1 MVSPDETALLA
12 TLNSN
17 LEPLGTKL
25 HKRLVTQKCV
35 PYVKTIYIGYDLDG
49 VMVAALYPHSDRVK
63 VALALPEDHESG
75 LLIDATH
82 LTWKTLPVAAIVKT
96 KAEATET
103 LELIDEACQR
113 IKDGVHDVER
123 PNDYFMKSR
132 RESGLGAHRPRR

>member
-1 MVSPDETALLA
+1 MATPDETALLGS
-12 TLNSN
+12 LNST
-17 LEPLGTKL
+17 LKPLGTKL
-25 HKRLVTQKCV
+25 HKRLVTKGCV

-49 VMVAALYPHSDRVK
+49 VMVAALYPHSDRVEI
-63 VALALPEDHESG
+63 ALALPEDHEPD

-82 LTWKTLPVAAIVKT
+82 LTWKTLPVAAIVRTKT
-96 KAEATET
+96 DTAET

-132 RESGLGAHRPRR
+132 RETDLGAHRPKR

>member
-1 MVSPDETALLA
+1 MTTKTNHFTA
-12 TLNSN
+12 
-17 LEPLGTKL
+17 
-25 HKRLVTQKCV
+25 
-35 PYVKTIYIGYDLDG
+35 D
-49 VMVAALYPHSDRVK
+49 DRVEI
-63 VALALPEDHESG
+63 ALALPEDHESG

-96 KAEATET
+96 KDDAAET

-132 RESGLGAHRPRR
+132 RETELGADRPKR

>member
-1 MVSPDETALLA
+1 MATNDEDALLGS
-12 TLNSN
+12 LNST
-17 LEPLGTKL
+17 LKPLGIKL
-25 HKRLVTQKCV
+25 HKRLVTKGCV

-49 VMVAALYPHSDRVK
+49 VMVAALYPHTDRIEI
-63 VALALPEDHESG
+63 ALALPEDHESG

-96 KAEATET
+96 KADATET
-103 LELIDEACQR
+103 LGLIGEACLR